1 MKPMSNV
8 DIFTI
13 SDELNNLLSG
23 ARVDKSFQPTKDIVV
38 MRFHVPGTGRIDLV
52 MQCGSRIHISQYP
65 LENPTTPPTFP
76 MLLRKRIKGGH
87 VESIKQHNFDRVV
100 EIRVKKDKYY
110 TIIVELFDKGNIIL
124 LDDENN
130 IILPLKRKHWSNRD
144 ISSKR
149 EYVFPNNIILPLKR
163 KHWSNRDISSKREY
177 VFPEERG
184 INPINISENEF
195 TELFEN
201 NSDSDVVR
209 TLARNGLGSLY
220 AEEVIA
226 RANEITEID
235 KNTVNN
241 NLTEEQINGLYKGF
255 KKLFDN
261 LKNESIKPQI
271 VKSDSKEDVIPLD
284 LMKYD
289 SFEKTYYNTFN
300 EACDEFYS
308 KKVNTDIKQIKEN
321 AWNKKVGKF
330 EKRLKLQQETLD
342 NFEKTIADSTFKGE
356 VIYSNYTTIENII
369 NVVNTARDK
378 SYSFKE
384 IGKTLK
390 KAKKD
395 GMEEAQIY
403 ESIDPMGILTLKID
417 DTTLNI
423 DPKLTIPENAEN
435 YYEKSKKAKRKTKGA
450 LIAIENTKK
459 QLEDIKSKKDSAM
472 ENISVPKKRV
482 KKNLKWYEK
491 LRWFVSS
498 DDVLVVGGRD
508 ANSNESVVKKYLE
521 PNDIY
526 LHADIHGATSTAI
539 KLNGHKLNDN
549 LLKESGEFAASF
561 SSAWSKGFTSQDVFW
576 VHPDQ
581 VSKTP
586 EAGEFLAKGSFV
598 IRGHRNYIRGAR
610 LKLAVGIVDY
620 EGKRI
625 MAGPIEA
632 LEKHSQNFVVLKPGF
647 TKKEAI
653 AKKILHKIN
662 EDDLITL
669 DDIIRVLPSG
679 KCDIDEEYHQRKKY
693 EKN

>member
-52 MQCGSRIHISQYP
+52 MQCGSRIHTSQYP

-124 LDDENN
+124 LDDE
-130 IILPLKRKHWSNRD
+130 
-144 ISSKR
+144 
-149 EYVFPNNIILPLKR
+149 NNIILPLKR

-241 NLTEEQINGLYKGF
+241 NLTEEQINGLYEGF

-284 LMKYD
+284 LIKYD

-342 NFEKTIADSTFKGE
+342 NFEKTIAESTLKGE

-378 SYSFKE
+378 DYSFKE

-403 ESIDPMGILTLKID
+403 ESIDPLGVLTLNID
-417 DTTLNI
+417 GTTLNI

-459 QLEDIKSKKDSAM
+459 QLEEIKSKKDNAM

>member
-1 MKPMSNV
+1 MIDKKKVFTMKPMSNV

-52 MQCGSRIHISQYP
+52 MQCGSRIHTSQYP

-149 EYVFPNNIILPLKR
+149 EYVFP
-163 KHWSNRDISSKREY
+163 
-177 VFPEERG
+177 EERG

-241 NLTEEQINGLYKGF
+241 NLTEEQLNGLYEGF

-284 LMKYD
+284 LIKYD

-342 NFEKTIADSTFKGE
+342 NFEKTIAESTLKGE

-378 SYSFKE
+378 GYSFKE

-395 GMEEAQIY
+395 GMSEAQIY
-403 ESIDPMGILTLKID
+403 ESIDPLGVLTLNID
-417 DTTLNI
+417 GTTLNI
-423 DPKLTIPENAEN
+423 NPKLTIPENAEN

-459 QLEDIKSKKDSAM
+459 QLEEIKSKKDSAM

-539 KLNGHKLNDN
+539 KLNGNKLNDN

>member
-8 DIFTI
+8 DIYTI

-52 MQCGSRIHISQYP
+52 MQCGSRIHTSQYP

-76 MLLRKRIKGGH
+76 MLLRKRIKGAH
-87 VESIKQHNFDRVV
+87 VESVKQHNFDRVV
-100 EIRVKKDKYY
+100 EINVKKDKYY

-144 ISSKR
+144 ISSKK
-149 EYVFPNNIILPLKR
+149 EYI
-163 KHWSNRDISSKREY
+163 
-177 VFPEERG
+177 FPEERG
-184 INPINISENEF
+184 INPTTVTQSEFKEI
-195 TELFEN
+195 FEN
-201 NSDSDVVR
+201 NSDSDLVR

-220 AEEVIA
+220 AEEIIK
-226 RANEITEID
+226 RANEIIAID
-235 KNTVNN
+235 KNTPNKDI
-241 NLTEEQINGLYKGF
+241 TEEQSIALYNSLKN
-255 KKLFDN
+255 LFDS
-261 LKNESIKPQI
+261 LKNDSAKPQI
-271 VKSDSKEDVIPLD
+271 VKNNSKEDVVPLD
-284 LMKYD
+284 LINYED
-289 SFEKTYYNTFN
+289 FEKTYYESFN

-308 KKVNTDIKQIKEN
+308 KKVNTDIKEIKEN

-342 NFEKTIADSTFKGE
+342 NFDKTITESTKKGE

-369 NVVNTARDK
+369 NVVNTARSKD
-378 SYSFKE
+378 YSFKE

-390 KAKKD
+390 KAKKE
-395 GMEEAQIY
+395 GMAEAQIY
-403 ESIDPMGILTLKID
+403 ESIDKLGVLTLDIDNTKI
-417 DTTLNI
+417 NI

-435 YYEKSKKAKRKTKGA
+435 YYEKAKKAKRKTKGA

-459 QLEDIKSKKDSAM
+459 QLEKIKAKKDVAM
-472 ENISVPKKRV
+472 ENIAVPKKRV

-491 LRWFVSS
+491 LRWFLSS
-498 DDVLVVGGRD
+498 DGVLVVGGRD

-539 KLNGHKLNDN
+539 KLNGNKLNDN
-549 LLKESGEFAASF
+549 LLKESGEFAAS
-561 SSAWSKGFTSQDVFW
+561 FTSQDVFW

-586 EAGEFLAKGSFV
+586 EAGEFLPKGSFV

-610 LKLAVGIVDY
+610 VKLAIGIVDY

-632 LEKHSQNFVVLKPGF
+632 LEKHSENFVVLKPGF

-662 EDDLITL
+662 EDDLINL

>member
-38 MRFHVPGTGRIDLV
+38 MRFHVPGTGRVDLV

-149 EYVFPNNIILPLKR
+149 EYVFP
-163 KHWSNRDISSKREY
+163 
-177 VFPEERG
+177 EERG
-184 INPINISENEF
+184 INPITVTENEF
-195 TELFEN
+195 KELFEN
-201 NSDSDVVR
+201 NDDSDVVR

-226 RANEITEID
+226 RANEIIEID
-235 KNTVNN
+235 KNTMNSD
-241 NLTEEQINGLYKGF
+241 LSEEQLKGLYEGF
-255 KKLFDN
+255 NKLFDS

-271 VKSDSKEDVIPLD
+271 AKSNSKEDVIPLD
-284 LMKYD
+284 LIKYE
-289 SFEKTYYNTFN
+289 SFEKTYYNSFN

-342 NFEKTIADSTFKGE
+342 NFEKTIAESTFKGE

-378 SYSFKE
+378 GYSFKE

-395 GMEEAQIY
+395 GMVEAQIY
-403 ESIDPMGILTLKID
+403 ESIDPLGVLTLNID
-417 DTTLNI
+417 GTTLNI
-423 DPKLTIPENAEN
+423 DPKMTIPENAEN

-459 QLEDIKSKKDSAM
+459 QLEEIKSKKDSAM

-498 DDVLVVGGRD
+498 DNVLVVGGRD

-610 LKLAVGIVDY
+610 LKLAIGIVDY

>member
-1 MKPMSNV
+1 MKKKVFTMKPMSNV
-8 DIFTI
+8 DIYTI

-52 MQCGSRIHISQYP
+52 MQCGSRIHTSQYP

-76 MLLRKRIKGGH
+76 MLLRKRIKGAH
-87 VESIKQHNFDRVV
+87 VESVKQHNFDRVV
-100 EIRVKKDKYY
+100 EIKVKKDKYY
-110 TIIVELFDKGNIIL
+110 TVIVELFDKGNIIL

-144 ISSKR
+144 ISSKK
-149 EYVFPNNIILPLKR
+149 EYI
-163 KHWSNRDISSKREY
+163 
-177 VFPEERG
+177 FPEERG
-184 INPINISENEF
+184 INPTKVTQKEF
-195 TELFEN
+195 KEILDN
-201 NSDSDVVR
+201 NSDSDIVR

-220 AEEVIA
+220 AEEIIKRTNEKIA
-226 RANEITEID
+226 ID
-235 KNTVNN
+235 KNTPNKDI
-241 NLTEEQINGLYKGF
+241 TDEQCIELYNSLKN
-255 KKLFDN
+255 LFDS
-261 LKNESIKPQI
+261 LKNDSVKPQI
-271 VKSDSKEDVIPLD
+271 VKNNSKEDVVPLD
-284 LMKYD
+284 LINYAD
-289 SFEKTYYNTFN
+289 FEKTYYNNFN

-308 KKVNTDIKQIKEN
+308 KKVNIDIKSVKEN

-342 NFEKTIADSTFKGE
+342 NFDKTITESTHKGE
-356 VIYSNYTTIENII
+356 VIYSNYATIENII
-369 NVVNTARDK
+369 NVVNTARGK
-378 SYSFKE
+378 GYSFKE

-390 KAKKD
+390 KAKKE
-395 GMEEAQIY
+395 GMAEAQIY
-403 ESIDPMGILTLKID
+403 ESIDKLGVLTLDIDNTKI
-417 DTTLNI
+417 NI

-435 YYEKSKKAKRKTKGA
+435 YYEKAKKAKRKTKGA

-459 QLEDIKSKKDSAM
+459 QLEKIKAKKDVAM
-472 ENISVPKKRV
+472 ESISVPKKRV
-482 KKNLKWYEK
+482 KKNLKWFEK

-498 DDVLVVGGRD
+498 EGVLVVGGRD

-586 EAGEFLAKGSFV
+586 EAGEFLPNGSFV
-598 IRGHRNYIRGAR
+598 LRGHRNYIRGAR
-610 LKLAVGIVDY
+610 VK
-620 EGKRI
+620 
-625 MAGPIEA
+625 
-632 LEKHSQNFVVLKPGF
+632 
-647 TKKEAI
+647 
-653 AKKILHKIN
+653 
-662 EDDLITL
+662 
-669 DDIIRVLPSG
+669 
-679 KCDIDEEYHQRKKY
+679 
-693 EKN
+693 

>member
-8 DIFTI
+8 DIYTI
-13 SDELNNLLSG
+13 SKELDNLLSG

-38 MRFHVPGTGRIDLV
+38 MRFHVPGTGRIDLL
-52 MQCGSRIHISQYP
+52 MQCGSRIHTSQYP
-65 LENPTTPPTFP
+65 LENPLNPPTFP

-149 EYVFPNNIILPLKR
+149 EYVFP
-163 KHWSNRDISSKREY
+163 
-177 VFPEERG
+177 EERG
-184 INPINISENEF
+184 INPITISKNEF

-241 NLTEEQINGLYKGF
+241 NLTEEQLKGLYEGF

-342 NFEKTIADSTFKGE
+342 NFEKTIADSTLKGE

-403 ESIDPMGILTLKID
+403 ESIDPLGVLTLNID
-417 DTTLNI
+417 GTTLNI
-423 DPKLTIPENAEN
+423 NPKLTIPENAEN

-459 QLEDIKSKKDSAM
+459 QLEEIKSKKDNAM

-653 AKKILHKIN
+653 AKKILNQIN
-662 EDDLITL
+662 EDDLLTL

>member
-1 MKPMSNV
+1 MSNV
-8 DIFTI
+8 DIYTI
-13 SDELNNLLSG
+13 SNELNNLLSG
-23 ARVDKSFQPTKDIVV
+23 ARVDKSFQPSKDIVV
-38 MRFHVPGTGRIDLV
+38 MRFHVPGTGRVDLV

-76 MLLRKRIKGGH
+76 MLLRKRVKGAH

-100 EIRVKKDKYY
+100 EIKVKKDKYY

-130 IILPLKRKHWSNRD
+130 IILPLKRKQWSTRD
-144 ISSKR
+144 ISSKK
-149 EYVFPNNIILPLKR
+149 EYA
-163 KHWSNRDISSKREY
+163 
-177 VFPEERG
+177 FPEERG
-184 INPINISENEF
+184 INPITVTENEF
-195 TELFEN
+195 KELFEKEE
-201 NSDSDVVR
+201 SDVVR

-220 AEEVIA
+220 AEEIIK
-226 RANEITEID
+226 RTNEIIELD
-235 KNTVNN
+235 KKTPNN
-241 NLTEEQINGLYKGF
+241 ELTPEQISGLYAGLKE
-255 KKLFDN
+255 LFDN
-261 LKNESIKPQI
+261 LKDEDIKPQI
-271 VKSDSKEDVIPLD
+271 VKDSSKEDVVPID
-284 LMKYD
+284 LKKYD
-289 SFEKTYYNTFN
+289 GYEKTFYDSFN

-308 KKVNTDIKQIKEN
+308 KKVNIDIKGIKEA
-321 AWNKKVGKF
+321 AWNKKVNKF

-342 NFEKTIADSTFKGE
+342 NFEKTIAESTRKGE
-356 VIYSNYTTIENII
+356 IIYSNYTTIENII
-369 NVVNTARDK
+369 NVVNDARSKD
-378 SYSFKE
+378 YSFKD

-390 KAKKD
+390 KAKND
-395 GMEEAQIY
+395 GMAEAQIF
-403 ESIDPMGILTLKID
+403 ESIDPLGVLTLDIENVKI
-417 DTTLNI
+417 NI

-435 YYEKSKKAKRKTKGA
+435 YYEKAKKAKRKTKGA

-459 QLEDIKSKKDSAM
+459 QLEEIKAKKDVAM

-482 KKNLKWYEK
+482 KKDLKWYEK

-498 DDVLVVGGRD
+498 DGVLVVGGRD
-508 ANSNESVVKKYLE
+508 ANSNENVVKKYLE

-526 LHADIHGATSTAI
+526 LHADIHGASSTAI
-539 KLNGHKLNDN
+539 KLNGSKLNDN

-586 EAGEFLAKGSFV
+586 EAGEFLPKGSFV
-598 IRGHRNYIRGAR
+598 IRGHRNFIRSAR
-610 LKLAVGIVDY
+610 VKLAIGVVDY

-625 MAGPIEA
+625 MAGPVEA
-632 LEKHSQNFVVLKPGF
+632 LETHSENFVVLKPGF

-693 EKN
+693 ERS

>member
-13 SDELNNLLSG
+13 TNELNNLLSG

-38 MRFHVPGTGRIDLV
+38 MRFHVPGTGRVDLV
-52 MQCGSRIHISQYP
+52 MQCGSRIHTSQYP

-76 MLLRKRIKGGH
+76 MLLRKRVKGAH
-87 VESIKQHNFDRVV
+87 VESIKQHDFDRVV
-100 EIRVKKDKYY
+100 EIKVKKDKYY

-130 IILPLKRKHWSNRD
+130 IILPLKRKHWSNRN
-144 ISSKR
+144 ISSKKK
-149 EYVFPNNIILPLKR
+149 YL
-163 KHWSNRDISSKREY
+163 
-177 VFPEERG
+177 FPEERG
-184 INPINISENEF
+184 INPIAASEEDF
-195 TELFEN
+195 KTLFKDTE
-201 NSDSDVVR
+201 SDVVR

-220 AEEVIA
+220 AEEIIE
-226 RANEITEID
+226 RANDFVEID
-235 KNTVNN
+235 KNTPNSEI
-241 NLTEEQINGLYKGF
+241 TEEQLSGLYAGF
-255 KKLFDN
+255 KNLFDN
-261 LKNESIKPQI
+261 LNDETIKAQI
-271 VKSDSKEDVIPLD
+271 VKKNGREDVVALD
-284 LMKYD
+284 LFKYD
-289 SFEKTYYNTFN
+289 DYEKTYYETFN

-308 KKVNTDIKQIKEN
+308 KKVNTDIKNVQET
-321 AWNKKVGKF
+321 AWNKKVNKF
-330 EKRLKLQQETLD
+330 EKRLRLQQETLD
-342 NFEKTIADSTFKGE
+342 NFHKTIEDSQHKGE
-356 VIYSNYTTIENII
+356 IIYSNYTTIENIVT
-369 NVVNTARDK
+369 VVNQARSKD
-378 SYSFKE
+378 YSFKE

-395 GMEEAQIY
+395 GMAEAQIY
-403 ESIDPMGILTLKID
+403 ESIDKLGVLTLRID

-435 YYEKSKKAKRKTKGA
+435 YYEKAKKAKRKTKGA
-450 LIAIENTKK
+450 EIAIENTKK
-459 QLEDIKSKKDSAM
+459 QLEDIKAKKDIAM
-472 ENISVPKKRV
+472 ENIAVPKKRV

-498 DDVLVVGGRD
+498 DGHLVIGGRD

-526 LHADIHGATSTAI
+526 LHADIHGASSTAI
-539 KLNGHKLNDN
+539 KLNGDDVNDN

-561 SSAWSKGFTSQDVFW
+561 SSAWSMGFTSQDVFW

-581 VSKTP
+581 VTKTP
-586 EAGEFLAKGSFV
+586 ESGEFLAKGSFV

-610 LKLAVGIVDY
+610 VKLAIGIVDY

-625 MAGPIEA
+625 MAGPIES
-632 LEKHSQNFVVLKPGF
+632 LEKHCDNYVVIKPGF

-653 AKKILHKIN
+653 AKKIIHKIN
-662 EDDLITL
+662 EDDLLTL

>member
-1 MKPMSNV
+1 M
-8 DIFTI
+8 
-13 SDELNNLLSG
+13 
-23 ARVDKSFQPTKDIVV
+23 
-38 MRFHVPGTGRIDLV
+38 
-52 MQCGSRIHISQYP
+52 
-65 LENPTTPPTFP
+65 
-76 MLLRKRIKGGH
+76 
-87 VESIKQHNFDRVV
+87 
-100 EIRVKKDKYY
+100 
-110 TIIVELFDKGNIIL
+110 
-124 LDDENN
+124 
-130 IILPLKRKHWSNRD
+130 
-144 ISSKR
+144 
-149 EYVFPNNIILPLKR
+149 
-163 KHWSNRDISSKREY
+163 
-177 VFPEERG
+177 
-184 INPINISENEF
+184 
-195 TELFEN
+195 
-201 NSDSDVVR
+201 
-209 TLARNGLGSLY
+209 
-220 AEEVIA
+220 
-226 RANEITEID
+226 
-235 KNTVNN
+235 NN

-342 NFEKTIADSTFKGE
+342 NFEKTIAESTLKGE

-378 SYSFKE
+378 DYSFKE

-395 GMEEAQIY
+395 GMAEAQIY

-482 KKNLKWYEK
+482 KKDLKWYEK

-498 DDVLVVGGRD
+498 DDILVVGGRD

-539 KLNGHKLNDN
+539 KLNGNKLNDN